1 MQIDCPTQNT
11 PASKRPALATAL
23 GQAVASSPAT
33 SIPRSLAKFVWR
45 WVGPLAIALVLFEG
59 VVRWF
64 IYSPRPQVYDHL
76 LGEMP
81 APGSTWVNG
90 REGLGRIHWNRQGLR
105 GRDLPAGKAGS
116 IPRVIVMGDSFCEA
130 ESVNDSQTYC
140 ARLEEG
146 LSHRLEQDIWV
157 GNCGRP
163 GLDAADFLYYLP
175 DYERKLHPDLIVITY
190 NLSDFRV
197 SNHMIGGTMAQFDPA
212 AAPGRGLVVQPL
224 KESKEDAL
232 LDRYAPRPVA
242 RLGHRLID
250 HSGLA
255 LYGAARLYAMHWRK
269 WPKDK
274 FITHTDQIATVA
286 QMERY
291 FVAMIALSKT
301 PIACAYVAPW
311 NPLWE
316 SNNHWDAITEQRL
329 RKATAQL
336 KIPFV
341 DSGPAFRRNFLR
353 TGQPANGFANT
364 VEGPGFGHLNA
375 EGHRVVAESM
385 APSIASILA
394 KRSRLSLLR
403 VAQVRARAAA
413 LGASFP
419 PPPRISDHRFLD
431 AAVIPPSRGAAS

>member
-1 MQIDCPTQNT
+1 
-11 PASKRPALATAL
+11 
-23 GQAVASSPAT
+23 
-33 SIPRSLAKFVWR
+33 
-45 WVGPLAIALVLFEG
+45 
-59 VVRWF
+59 
-64 IYSPRPQVYDHL
+64 
-76 LGEMP
+76 
-81 APGSTWVNG
+81 
-90 REGLGRIHWNRQGLR
+90 
-105 GRDLPAGKAGS
+105 
-116 IPRVIVMGDSFCEA
+116 
-130 ESVNDSQTYC
+130 
-140 ARLEEG
+140 
-146 LSHRLEQDIWV
+146 
-157 GNCGRP
+157 
-163 GLDAADFLYYLP
+163 
-175 DYERKLHPDLIVITY
+175 LIVITY

-291 FVAMIALSKT
+291 FVTMIALSKT

-375 EGHRVVAESM
+375 EGHRVVAETM
-385 APSIASILA
+385 APAIASILA